1 MPKAPIMLQSGPWLP
16 ATTSLQID
24 AKHCVEL
31 VSRSSLEEWPV
42 LSVRPG
48 SCLAQPMA
56 DGTALQLRVI
66 DQGKSFNRPGQFG
79 RGVSITVPSGIHA
92 TTWKGKPAATAK
104 ARLLPF
110 VVVARVTASESTP
123 KARRDAQT
131 AAIKACCE
139 RLGYTLDDDGEPN
152 RLSAWVDRSVIMIY
166 DTERSAGWLVNHA
179 TGRQP
184 SNVTIAISHAP
195 AHRWLLH
202 WRASAPL
209 KIGDHLFGKYGVGS
223 DIGEDVRVADEARA
237 ARSPIVNARK
247 RALGNRM
254 AALRAAKAQ
263 KRESLSTPSGSSAI
277 VSHA

>member
-1 MPKAPIMLQSGPWLP
+1 MD
-16 ATTSLQID
+16 D
-24 AKHCVEL
+24 AKHVVEL

-79 RGVSITVPSGIHA
+79 RGVSITTPSGIHA

-110 VVVARVTASESTP
+110 VVVARVTATESTP

-209 KIGDHLFGKYGVGS
+209 KRPALRSSTRESARWATGWPRFARPRRRSASRCRRRRGRRRSCRKREAERGS
-223 DIGEDVRVADEARA
+223 NDG
-237 ARSPIVNARK
+237 ARK
-247 RALGNRM
+247 RGDLMPPA
-254 AALRAAKAQ
+254 
-263 KRESLSTPSGSSAI
+263 SGARWF
-277 VSHA
+277 VCLHVHLY